1 MNFIVK
7 TLPLAE
13 LVPDPDNAR
22 IHDRRNIEVIKK
34 SLQTFQQYRDFVI
47 RKKDHRIIIGN
58 GMYIAMQ
65 ELAWTEARCKIADLT
80 DAEARALSIFDN
92 RASDTSSFKESITE
106 MLDMLD
112 PSLLELC
119 GYTQEELSE
128 MKAMA
133 DENTS
138 TYNAMIRS
146 EQENIR
152 FVFGKYSFTVSRSC
166 YNEWLSSLSSEL
178 VEEEILKRLGVP
190 VCRG

>member
-58 GMYIAMQ
+58 GMYIVMQ
-65 ELAWTEARCKIADLT
+65 ELAWKEARCKIADLT

-92 RASDTSSFKESITE
+92 RASDTSTFRESITDL
-106 MLDMLD
+106 LDMLD

-119 GYTQEELSE
+119 GYTPEELSE
-128 MKAMA
+128 MKAMV
-133 DENTS
+133 EESNS
-138 TYNAMIRS
+138 SYNAMISR
-146 EQENIR
+146 EQDNVR
-152 FVFGKYSFTVSRSC
+152 FVFGKYSFTVSKSC

-178 VEEEILKRLGVP
+178 IEEEILNRLGVP
-190 VCRG
+190 V